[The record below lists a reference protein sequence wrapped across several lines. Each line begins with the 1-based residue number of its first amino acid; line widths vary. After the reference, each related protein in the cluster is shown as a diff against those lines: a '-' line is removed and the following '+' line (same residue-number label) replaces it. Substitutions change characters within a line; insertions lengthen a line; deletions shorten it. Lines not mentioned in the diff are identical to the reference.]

1 MRGAKLWLAS
11 RRWLRIVVLPLV
23 LALGLIAWLNFSDE
37 AAPLRADEPAKLTDP
52 VPAVDN
58 SAAEDGKLFP
68 SIDHSQIQVAPEKQ
82 SGPRRPASDAEYK
95 AQIDAGRAKQRD
107 FFEQFVASGQDPR
120 SLPRASI
127 SHIDCWCPPMTN
139 LQETIAAAHA
149 VVVGTVSRVEFTYD
163 NGLGRSRASISVE
176 KIIKNG
182 ALPRD
187 LVVTQIGGP
196 VIVGNGTPSG
206 QPALGQMENDEL
218 LLKGDKAVLFLRTH
232 SGHTT
237 TLPDSGIVFIQDGLA
252 VPEAASRFGADI
264 RGLTLPQLLALIDA
278 NR

>member
-1 MRGAKLWLAS
+1 MSGARIWSAS
-11 RRWLRIVVLPLV
+11 PRWLRIAIIAVV
-23 LALGLIAWLNFSDE
+23 LALGLVAWLSFSDE

-68 SIDHSQIQVAPEKQ
+68 SVDHGQIQVAPEKQ
-82 SGPRRPASDAEYK
+82 SGPRRPASDAEYQ
-95 AQIDAGRAKQRD
+95 AQIEAGRAKQRD
-107 FFEQFVASGQDPR
+107 FFNQFVASGQDPR

-139 LQETIAAAHA
+139 LRETITAAHA
-149 VVVGTVSRVEFTYD
+149 VVVGTVTRVDFTYD

-176 KIIKNG
+176 RVLKDG

-187 LVVTQIGGP
+187 LVVAQIGGP

-218 LLKGDKAVLFLRTH
+218 LLKGDKAVLFLRIYE
-232 SGHTT
+232 GHAT
-237 TLPDSGIVFIQDGLA
+237 TLPDSGIIFIQDGLA
-252 VPEAASRFGADI
+252 VPESSSRFGADI
-264 RGLTLPQLLALIDA
+264 RGLTLAQLLALIDA